1 MRHAVCHVVICL
13 YNISRNVA
21 YIMCHAVLCM
31 CCQAVLCVVSRGA
44 IYGLL
49 CVTRCYVPR
58 SVVTRC
64 VVICHGVTCT

>member
-1 MRHAVCHVVICL
+1 ML
-13 YNISRNVA
+13 
-21 YIMCHAVLCM
+21 CHAVLNIN
-31 CCQAVLCVVSRGA
+31 VVSRGA